1 MNYAF
6 VILGVVFIFVLY
18 YYLYSDGS
26 AVLSNKLDLNTVQS
40 AVPITSI
47 SSPDSR
53 RYSIEMWMYV
63 YNFGGSGT
71 PTYII
76 SRLGNEEDSSAT
88 PPTAGASRPKTKNIG
103 IKLDSASPKLYVEY
117 SKKIDGATSKSE
129 SQLITDNFPL
139 QTWVHLIVSV
149 DNSFIDVY
157 MNGKLVKS
165 FQDTI
170 NAPSANSL
178 IEYGQVNCYL
188 AKMTRTLTATDPQTA
203 WDHYISG
210 NGENPLAK
218 YLANFGLSVTLQ
230 KNNQDYS
237 KITVF

>member
-26 AVLSNKLDLNTVQS
+26 AVLSNKLDLNTAQS

-63 YNFGGSGT
+63 YNFGGSVT

-76 SRLGNEEDSSAT
+76 SREGVENDGT
-88 PPTAGASRPKTKNIG
+88 TAVKTKNIG
-103 IKLDSASPKLYVEY
+103 IKLDNTSPKLYVEY
-117 SKKIDGATSKSE
+117 SKKITNGSKSE

-170 NAPSANSL
+170 NAPSATSL
-178 IEYGQVNCYL
+178 IQYGQVNCYL
-188 AKMTRTLTATDPQTA
+188 AKMTRTLSATDPQTA

>member
-6 VILGVVFIFVLY
+6 IILGVVFIFVLY

-26 AVLSNKLDLNTVQS
+26 TMLSNKLDLSIVQP
-40 AVPITSI
+40 AIPVASI
-47 SSPDSR
+47 GGSPDSR

-63 YNFGGSGT
+63 YNFDGT
-71 PTYII
+71 SKYII
-76 SRLGNEEDSSAT
+76 SRTAAETSS
-88 PPTAGASRPKTKNIG
+88 PIKNIG

-117 SKKIDGATSKSE
+117 SKKGPTASS
-129 SQLITDNFPL
+129 SVQQLITDNFPL

-188 AKMTRTLTATDPQTA
+188 AKLTRTLSATDPQTA
-203 WDHYISG
+203 WDHYIAG

-218 YLANFGLSVTLQ
+218 YLASFGLSMTLQ

>member
-26 AVLSNKLDLNTVQS
+26 AVLSNKLDLNTVQP

-53 RYSIEMWMYV
+53 KYSIEMWMYV
-63 YNFGGSGT
+63 YNFAGGAS
-71 PTYII
+71 PKYII
-76 SRLGNEEDSSAT
+76 SRSASEST
-88 PPTAGASRPKTKNIG
+88 DAIPIKNIG

-117 SKKIDGATSKSE
+117 SKKGTAASTSE

-139 QTWVHLIVSV
+139 QSWVHLIVSV

-170 NAPSANSL
+170 NAPSATSL

>member
-1 MNYAF
+1 
-6 VILGVVFIFVLY
+6 
-18 YYLYSDGS
+18 
-26 AVLSNKLDLNTVQS
+26 VLSNKLDLSIQQL
-40 AVPITSI
+40 AVPISSI
-47 SSPDSR
+47 GSPDSR

-63 YNFGGSGT
+63 YNFDGT
-71 PTYII
+71 SKYII
-76 SRLGNEEDSSAT
+76 SRSANESTD
-88 PPTAGASRPKTKNIG
+88 ASRINNIG
-103 IKLDSASPKLYVEY
+103 IKLDSASPKLSIEY
-117 SKKIDGATSKSE
+117 SKKGTGNTSTAQT
-129 SQLITDNFPL
+129 QLITDNFPL
-139 QTWVHLIVSV
+139 QSWVHLIVSV

-170 NAPSANSL
+170 NAPSATSL
-178 IEYGQVNCYL
+178 IEYGQLNCYL

-203 WDHYISG
+203 WDLYIAG

-218 YLANFGLSVTLQ
+218 YLASFGLSMTLQ